1 MIRPRWRK
9 VLADLWS
16 NKVRSLLVI
25 ASIAIGLFAIGII
38 SNIDTILSE
47 DMKVGYAAVNPANI
61 QVNVS
66 NFDDSLVDQ
75 IRNVDGVE
83 DVEGVC
89 SLSMRYMAAAGT
101 WNRIGIQAIP
111 DIDKMKINLLR
122 KEEGAWPPTYQE
134 IAVDLH
140 HREEASAPLGGE
152 IEIQLPSGKTRN
164 IKLVGVVHDQTIGSS
179 GSGGG
184 FFLAPLQGY
193 ISMHTLSY
201 LDQPPLYNTLYV
213 TVKTGKNDEDHIRAV
228 AGQITDQIANQGGVV
243 LSTVVRRSD
252 DHPNSVY
259 TDAIS
264 GVLYLLGFLVVF
276 LSGFLITNTLSSLL
290 KQQIRQIGVM
300 KTIGARRFQI
310 VSIYMVL
317 IFFYGVLAFIIAV
330 PSSSQVAY
338 WLLNYL
344 ARRINFDLQGFRWI
358 PSTILI
364 QAVVALIVPQVAAII
379 PILHGSNIKTHEA
392 LSSSGAIKPQAEF
405 TWFDRQ
411 ILRIRGISRPLLIS
425 LRNTFR
431 GKGRLALTLFT
442 LILGGSIFIATFNV
456 KEALMLYISNISKY
470 FLADV
475 SLSLDKSYRIEQ
487 VQSALADFPGIKAVE
502 GWAYAR
508 CEVLTNDGKAGESVD
523 ILGVPPRSKLIVPIL
538 LSGRWLEPGD
548 QNAIVLNERFMSV
561 YPDLK
566 LGDTLNLRVNGS
578 KSSWVVIGFFQLAGN
593 STGFRAYSNYDYLAH
608 LIGEPGQAAAYRIV
622 AQRPDLNIAQQE
634 QLGSQ
639 IEKFLRAKGYGI
651 SDVTAGYY
659 STDSASAGLN
669 TLTTFL
675 VFMAVLIAAVG
686 AIGLMGTMSMNVM
699 DRTREIGIM
708 RSIGASD
715 RMVMNLV
722 IVEGVLIGMISWVIG
737 CLLAFP
743 ISSMLSDTI
752 SLSLFNAPTKFAY
765 TPKGFL
771 IWLGLVLFLSVL
783 ASVLPAR
790 NAARLT
796 IREVLAYE

>member
-25 ASIAIGLFAIGII
+25 SSIAIGLFAIGII
-38 SNIDTILSE
+38 STIHTIISE
-47 DMKVGYAAVNPANI
+47 DMQVGYAAVNPANI
-61 QVNVS
+61 QVNIS
-66 NFDDSLVDQ
+66 SFGDSLVDQ
-75 IRNVDGVE
+75 VRNIPGVE
-83 DVEGVC
+83 DVEGVRA
-89 SLSMRYMAAAGT
+89 LSMRYMSAAGT
-101 WNRIGIQAIP
+101 WNRISIQAIP
-111 DIDKMKINLLR
+111 DIDKMKINLL
-122 KEEGAWPPTYQE
+122 KKVEGAWPPTYLE

-140 HREEASAPLGGE
+140 HREEASAALGGNIE
-152 IEIQLPSGKTRN
+152 IELPSGKTRN
-164 IKLVGVVHDQTIGSS
+164 VQLVGVMHDQTIGSS

-193 ISMHTLSY
+193 ISMHTLGY
-201 LDQPPLYNTLYV
+201 LDQPADYNTLYV
-213 TVKTGKNDEDHIRAV
+213 TVKTGKNDEAYIRSV
-228 AGQITDQIANQGGVV
+228 ARQITDEVENQGDVV
-243 LSTVVRRSD
+243 LSTVVRRSN

-276 LSGFLITNTLSSLL
+276 LSGFLITNTLSALL

-310 VSIYMVL
+310 INIYMVL
-317 IFFYGVLAFIIAV
+317 IFFYGILAFAIAV
-330 PSSSQVAY
+330 PLAGQVAY

-344 ARRINFDLQGFRWI
+344 AWRINFDLQGFRWI
-358 PSTILI
+358 PSTIII
-364 QAVVALIVPQVAAII
+364 QAVIALIVPQVAALV
-379 PILHGSNIKTHEA
+379 PIMHGSNIKTHEA
-392 LSSSGAIKPQAEF
+392 INSSGSIKPQAEF

-456 KEALMLYISNISKY
+456 KEALMLYIANISKY

-475 SLSLDKSYRIEQ
+475 SLSLDKSYPIQQ
-487 VQSALADFPGIKAVE
+487 VQSALDGFPGIKAVE

-508 CEVLTNDGKAGESVD
+508 CEVLTNDNKAGESVD
-523 ILGVPPRSKLIVPIL
+523 MLGVPPRSKLIVPIL
-538 LSGRWLEPGD
+538 VSGRWLAPGD

-561 YPDLK
+561 YPNLK
-566 LGDTLNLRVNGS
+566 LGDPFDLRVNGS
-578 KSSWVVIGFFQLAGN
+578 KSTWVVVGFFQLAGN

-622 AQRPDLNIAQQE
+622 AQRTDLNMAQQE
-634 QLGSQ
+634 QLGAR
-639 IEKFLRAKGYGI
+639 IELFLRAKGYGV

-669 TLTTFL
+669 TLTSFL

-722 IVEGVLIGMISWVIG
+722 IVEGLLIGIISWVAG

-743 ISSMLSDTI
+743 ISNMLSDTI
-752 SLSLFNAPTKFAY
+752 SLSLFNAPAHFAY
-765 TPKGFL
+765 TSTGFL
-771 IWLGLVLFLSVL
+771 IWLGLVLFLSIL

>member
-9 VLADLWS
+9 VLVDLWS

-25 ASIAIGLFAIGII
+25 ASIATGLFAIGII
-38 SNIDTILSE
+38 STIHTIISE

-66 NFDDSLVDQ
+66 SFDDSLVDH
-75 IRNVDGVE
+75 IRKVEGVE
-83 DVEGVC
+83 DVEGVR
-89 SLSMRYMAAAGT
+89 SLSMRYMSGT
-101 WNRIGIQAIP
+101 GAWNRMSIQAIP
-111 DIDKMKINLLR
+111 DIDKMKINLVE
-122 KEEGAWPPTYQE
+122 KQEGVWPPTYQE

-140 HREEASAPLGGE
+140 HREEANVPLGGE
-152 IEIQLPSGKTRN
+152 IEIELPSGKTRN
-164 IKLVGVVHDQTIGSS
+164 IKLVGVVHDQTIGAS

-193 ISMHTLSY
+193 ISMHTLGY
-201 LDQPPLYNTLYV
+201 LDQPTLYNVLYV
-213 TVKTGKNDEDHIRAV
+213 TVKTGKNDEAHIRAV
-228 AGQITDQIANQGGVV
+228 ARQVTDEIENQGDVV
-243 LSTVVRRSD
+243 LSTVVSRSD
-252 DHPNSVY
+252 NHPNSVY
-259 TDAIS
+259 TNAIS

-310 VSIYMVL
+310 INIYMVL
-317 IFFYGVLAFIIAV
+317 IFFYGLLAFAISV
-330 PSSSQVAY
+330 PSSQQVAY
-338 WLLNYL
+338 WLLDYL
-344 ARRINFDLQGFRWI
+344 AWRINFDLQGFRWI
-358 PSTILI
+358 PSTIVI
-364 QAVVALIVPQVAAII
+364 QAVIALIVPQVAALI
-379 PILHGSNIKTHEA
+379 PILHGSNIKTNEA
-392 LSSSGAIKPQAEF
+392 INSGGTIKPQAEF

-456 KEALMLYISNISKY
+456 KEALLLYIKNISKY

-487 VQSALADFPGIKAVE
+487 VQSALAGFPGIKAVE
-502 GWAYAR
+502 GWSYAR
-508 CEVLTNDGKAGESVD
+508 CEVLTNDDKAGESVEM
-523 ILGVPPRSKLIVPIL
+523 LGVPPQSKLIVPIL
-538 LSGRWLEPGD
+538 VSGRWLAPGD
-548 QNAIVLNERFMSV
+548 QNAIVLNERFMSA

-578 KSSWVVIGFFQLAGN
+578 KSSWVVVGFFQLAGN

-608 LIGEPGQAAAYRIV
+608 LIGEPGKAAAYRIV
-622 AQRPDLNIAQQE
+622 ALRTDLNIDQQR

-639 IEKFLRAKGYGI
+639 IEQFLRAKGYGV

-669 TLTTFL
+669 TLTNFL
-675 VFMAVLIAAVG
+675 VFMAILIAAVG

-722 IVEGVLIGMISWVIG
+722 IVEGVLIGMISWLAG

-743 ISSMLSDTI
+743 ISNMLSDTI
-752 SLSLFNAPTKFAY
+752 SYSLFSAPANFAY

-771 IWLGLVLFLSVL
+771 IWLGLVLLLAVL